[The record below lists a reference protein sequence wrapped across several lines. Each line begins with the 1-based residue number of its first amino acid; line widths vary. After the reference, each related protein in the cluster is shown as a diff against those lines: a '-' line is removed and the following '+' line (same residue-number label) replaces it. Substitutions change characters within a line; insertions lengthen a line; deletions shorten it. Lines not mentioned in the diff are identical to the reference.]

1 MLVTSY
7 SCTVDVITQRGMQ
20 RKSQMTHR
28 KLMRYNMSSG
38 WQNLEKHNIRK
49 CETYTLDNTNL
60 LLLLLN
66 NKIFHSLTNNIFLIL
81 FLHPSTQ
88 TSICPNTAN
97 WYVTDPRNS
106 HNVNQ

>member
-1 MLVTSY
+1 M
-7 SCTVDVITQRGMQ
+7 G
-20 RKSQMTHR
+20 
-28 KLMRYNMSSG
+28 SG

-60 LLLLLN
+60 LLLLLLLN
-66 NKIFHSLTNNIFLIL
+66 NKVFHSLTSNILFIL
-81 FLHPSTQ
+81 FLHTSTQ
-88 TSICPNTAN
+88 TSICPNAAN